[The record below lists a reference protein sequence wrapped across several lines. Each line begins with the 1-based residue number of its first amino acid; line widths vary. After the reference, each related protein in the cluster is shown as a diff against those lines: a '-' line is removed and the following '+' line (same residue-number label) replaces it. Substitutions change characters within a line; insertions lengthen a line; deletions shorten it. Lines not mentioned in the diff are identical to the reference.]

1 MTKRHPHGM
10 DRIRRQVPFLQS
22 VLTQAKTKQR
32 QAVLRAANKDQIN
45 AVSDLVLNALKR
57 NFALPPH
64 VVARARR
71 YKTVLRRLADR
82 KVSLKRRQNLL
93 LRQKGGGFWT
103 SLDHFCQCLRR

>member
-1 MTKRHPHGM
+1 MPSRKRHGM

-22 VLTQAKTKQR
+22 LLTQAKTKQR
-32 QAVLRAANKDQIN
+32 QAVLRTANKDQIN

-57 NFALPPH
+57 NFTLPPH

-82 KVSLKRRQNLL
+82 KVSLKRRHALL
-93 LRQKGGGFWT
+93 LRQKGGGFWN
-103 SLDHFCQCLRR
+103 SLDHVCQCLRR

>member
-1 MTKRHPHGM
+1 MPSRKRHGM

-22 VLTQAKTKQR
+22 LLTQAKTKQR

-64 VVARARR
+64 VVARAGR
-71 YKTVLRRLADR
+71 YQTMLRRLADR
-82 KVSLKRRQNLL
+82 KASLKRRHDLL
-93 LRQKGGGFWT
+93 LRQKGGCFWN
-103 SLDHFCQCLRR
+103 SLAHVCQCLRR